1 MPTYGYR
8 CTACK
13 HEFER
18 FQKISDPAVTECET
32 CGAPVKKIMYPV
44 GIAFKGSGFY
54 VNDYSAKGG
63 SPSSVGKTDG
73 DNAAPATPA
82 PSTDTP
88 VVTPPPA
95 VTTTTTTDSKPAAA
109 SAPVAT
115 PNNGS

>member
-44 GIAFKGSGFY
+44 GIAFKGTGFY

-63 SPSSVGKTDG
+63 SPSSVGKTEDAGATTG
-73 DNAAPATPA
+73 DKPAATTDAPAA
-82 PSTDTP
+82 
-88 VVTPPPA
+88 
-95 VTTTTTTDSKPAAA
+95 TTTPAAA
-109 SAPVAT
+109 STPDTKPAAPAPT
-115 PNNGS
+115 PAASSNS